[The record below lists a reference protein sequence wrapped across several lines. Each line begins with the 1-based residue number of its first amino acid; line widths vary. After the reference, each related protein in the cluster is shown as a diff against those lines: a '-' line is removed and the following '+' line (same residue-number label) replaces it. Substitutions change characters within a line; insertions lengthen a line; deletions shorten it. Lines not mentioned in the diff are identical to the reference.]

1 MRCACIAF
9 SLEHCQ
15 AGCQYLPATYIFMI
29 TAKACGFVC
38 VHVFT
43 TILCFWSIYGWGI
56 ITTTTLTPLC
66 LHFVCEFI
74 QAPSLRPFHFFVCF
88 FFFFMQAPSLQSF
101 HVFGLSGWGIMSTL
115 CMSDLSVEELAK
127 CSPICILL
135 HLLIMIKILQTWW
148 PVCSFNSLCLCP
160 V

>member
-38 VHVFT
+38 VYVFT

-74 QAPSLRPFHFFVCF
+74 QAPSLRPFHFFFLCKHQVYNHFMFLVCL
-88 FFFFMQAPSLQSF
+88 AE
-101 HVFGLSGWGIMSTL
+101 GLCLHYVCQIWVL
-115 CMSDLSVEELAK
+115 RNWLSVL
-127 CSPICILL
+127 PFVFYYICWL
-135 HLLIMIKILQTWW
+135 W
-148 PVCSFNSLCLCP
+148 
-160 V
+160 